1 MAAIEVSNSVT
12 NNMSYQITS
21 EDCYFIQPGGRQ
33 GSPTDF
39 KKLKCKNKPPY
50 FDLCDLSGRMLRD
63 VSLFI
68 KSVVFSIIQDGGS
81 KLNMATI

>member
-33 GSPTDF
+33 SSQAYF
-39 KKLKCKNKPPY
+39 KKLKRRYKPPY
-50 FDLCDLSGRMLRD
+50 FELCDLSGKSFRD
-63 VSLFI
+63 ISLFI
-68 KSVVFSIIQDGGS
+68 KSVVFSIIQDGRS
-81 KLNMATI
+81 KLNMAIF

>member
-12 NNMSYQITS
+12 NNMSYQTTS
-21 EDCYFIQPGGRQ
+21 EDCYSIQPGGRRSSQ
-33 GSPTDF
+33 ADI
-39 KKLKCKNKPPY
+39 KKLKRKYKPPY
-50 FDLCDLSGRMLRD
+50 FERCDLSGKTLRD
-63 VSLFI
+63 IALFI